1 MSAVEK
7 VKKVA
12 EANKDGFTFDLRT
25 ERMVTSGIVAAY
37 TATQNSFGFDSL
49 PTVVA
54 HAEANAGVV
63 GGWFN
68 TEDAH
73 FYFDSVRIFTNLAEA
88 IAFGKEQDQ
97 IAIFDLTNLREI
109 RLK

>member
-1 MSAVEK
+1 MSVIEK

-12 EANKDGFTFDLRT
+12 QSNKDGFTFDLRA
-25 ERMVTSGIVAAY
+25 ERMVVDGIVAAY
-37 TATQNSFGFDSL
+37 HATQNSFGFECL

-54 HAEANAGVV
+54 HAQANAGVV

-68 TEDAH
+68 TEDAR
-73 FYFDSVRIFTNLAEA
+73 FYFDSVRIFTDLSEA
-88 IAFGKEQDQ
+88 IAFGMSEDQ
-97 IAIFDLTNLREI
+97 IAIFDLTNLKEI